1 MLYIVSLYLSLLIAR
16 QDFRET
22 RSPVLLVHVEQ
33 SIQQQQGYVVVVLIL
48 LRLCCCCSIDF
59 VVVVVVVVLIARQA
73 LDQAVQATL
82 FLQNLDCH

>member
-22 RSPVLLVHVEQ
+22 RSPVLLVLVEQ
-33 SIQQQQGYVVVVLIL
+33 SIQQQGYVVVVVLIL

-59 VVVVVVVVLIARQA
+59 VVVVVVVLIARQA
-73 LDQAVQATL
+73 LDQVVQATL

>member
-48 LRLCCCCSIDF
+48 LRLCCCCSSIDF
-59 VVVVVVVVLIARQA
+59 VVVVLIARQA
-73 LDQAVQATL
+73 LDQVVQATL